1 MADKKISALTAATTP
16 LAGTEVLPIVQ
27 GGSTVKVSIANVTA
41 GRAVSTGAL
50 SVGTADITLD
60 NAYALKGKLV
70 AGTAVTMIKRTSAD
84 EVAIDEDGYGA
95 KIGFGGR
102 FGFAGGGNF
111 TVGIGNVV
119 IGTAGQGIDFSANT
133 HAAGMTSELL
143 GWYEEGVFTP
153 TLAFGGTSTG
163 ITYAL
168 QVGRYTRIGRT
179 VSVQAYL
186 QLSAAGAAVGA
197 MTMEGLP
204 YASANVTNYVSL
216 GTCALDNAASS
227 QDQPIARLNSN
238 STSVMI
244 MGGTA
249 TDNWF
254 QWTDSSILSASLRVF
269 VSLTYT
275 V

>member
-1 MADKKISALTAATTP
+1 MADKKISALTGATTP
-16 LAGTEVLPIVQ
+16 LAGTEVLPVVQ
-27 GGSTVKVSIANVTA
+27 GGSTVKVSVANLTA
-41 GRAVSTGAL
+41 GRAVSASTLTSAGSVTAGVAGYTFNGTSVLASDGSANYLNTGA
-50 SVGTADITLD
+50 
-60 NAYALKGKLV
+60 ALYIQGNGV
-70 AGTAVTMIKRTSAD
+70 IYT
-84 EVAIDEDGYGA
+84 
-95 KIGFGGR
+95 
-102 FGFAGGGNF
+102 GGGN
-111 TVGIGNVV
+111 IAPN
-119 IGTAGQGIDFSANT
+119 AGKGIDFSANT

-143 GWYEEGVFTP
+143 NWYEEGVFTP

-186 QLSAAGAAVGA
+186 QLSAAGAAVGV

-204 YASANVTNYVSL
+204 FASANVTNYVSL
-216 GTCALDNAASS
+216 GTCAFDNALTS

-244 MGGTA
+244 MGGTG

-254 QWTDSSILSASLRVF
+254 QWTNVGILSASLRVF